1 MNAEQITPIVLLLA
15 LAVVGVFYLHYR
27 HRTRAQVQE
36 TIRSAISQGAQLT
49 PELVQVLG
57 EPAVAKNS
65 DLRRGVI
72 LLFFGVALFF
82 CGIIAAMFGNDDGGA
97 AFFMVVSTFPLLV
110 GTAYLLLW
118 KFTRTSQDE

>member
-1 MNAEQITPIVLLLA
+1 MNAEQIAPIVLLLA

-65 DLRRGVI
+65 DLRRGII
-72 LLFFGVALFF
+72 LLFFGIALFF

-97 AFFMVVSTFPLLV
+97 AFFMVISTFPLLV
-110 GTAYLLLW
+110 GVAYLLLW
-118 KFTRTSQDE
+118 KFTRTSKDE